1 MEATNRKLKVHLS
14 RAAREELEQ
23 VCRKGV
29 APVAKV
35 RHARILLLADEDHVD
50 GRRPDWQIAEIV
62 GVSERTVCRVRQA
75 FVRQGQTAAVERKP
89 RSAPGTSPKLDG
101 RQQAQLVTLC
111 CSAPPAGHSRWSL
124 KLLADELGRLQI
136 VESICRETVRQYLK
150 KTNCSRGAAAGS
162 ASPTATGPALSRAWK
177 KSSMSTAKR
186 TMRSIR

>member
-1 MEATNRKLKVHLS
+1 MEATQGKLKVHLTGS
-14 RAAREELEQ
+14 DREELER

-62 GVSERTVCRVRQA
+62 GVCERTVCRVRQA
-75 FVRQGQTAAVERKP
+75 FVRQGPAAAVERKA
-89 RSAPGTSPKLDG
+89 RSAPGTAPKLDG

-111 CSAPPAGHSRWSL
+111 CSTPPAGRSRWTL

-136 VESICRETVRQYLK
+136 VESICPETVRQYLK
-150 KTNCSRGAAAGS
+150 KTRCSRGAAGDS
-162 ASPTATGPALSRAWK
+162 AFPTATGPVSSRGWK
-177 KSSMSTAKR
+177 KSWTSTAKR
-186 TMRSIR
+186 TTRSTR